1 MLGLD
6 RFEFSDGL
14 LQAYDFGTFGQE
26 LNTGRLKGPPE
37 ACPGIGGRHATA
49 TVVLLLLNLYDEAA
63 LATWDFGQRAPSYDF
78 SSSQYA

>member
-26 LNTGRLKGPPE
+26 LNTG
-37 ACPGIGGRHATA
+37 AFHII
-49 TVVLLLLNLYDEAA
+49 D
-63 LATWDFGQRAPSYDF
+63 
-78 SSSQYA
+78 